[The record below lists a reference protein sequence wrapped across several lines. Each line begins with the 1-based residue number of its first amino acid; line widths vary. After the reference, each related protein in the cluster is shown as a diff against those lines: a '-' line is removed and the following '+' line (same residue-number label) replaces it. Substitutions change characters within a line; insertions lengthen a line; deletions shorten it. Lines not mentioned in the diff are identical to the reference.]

1 MGVRKGRPRAFEGS
15 LGDFC
20 YSLIVKRNEGYKD
33 KHMGSAYVE
42 LDELITRI
50 LCDTA
55 PRHKVDVAY
64 LFSET
69 ADNEASVLK
78 AGVFLYGLG
87 PVNKLA
93 IAYLGKKFGYPG
105 FRSWVKKLV
114 SMGIPQKDIYL
125 IPLAK
130 DFPPSTDAEALGLV
144 RYAKANGWKSI
155 YVVAPPLHQMRAF
168 ITTVSHAMR
177 EKSDIKIYSFPGI
190 PQSWEEHVVHSQGIQ
205 KGTRSELL
213 ADELEKI
220 EKYYRKGDLVS
231 AEEVLEYLERRD
243 RE

>member
-1 MGVRKGRPRAFEGS
+1 MRKATKNKKGNAIGF
-15 LGDFC
+15 
-20 YSLIVKRNEGYKD
+20 GYF
-33 KHMGSAYVE
+33 E

-55 PRHKVDVAY
+55 PRHKVDAAY

-69 ADNEASVLK
+69 VDNEASVLK
-78 AGVFLYGLG
+78 AAVFLYGLG

-93 IAYLGKKFGYPG
+93 VAHLGRKFGYPG

-114 SMGIPQKDIYL
+114 AMGVPQKDVRL

-144 RYAKANGWKSI
+144 RYAKAKGWKSI
-155 YVVAPPLHQMRAF
+155 YVVAPPLHQLRAF
-168 ITTVSHAMR
+168 ITTVSHAMK
-177 EKSDIKIYSFPGI
+177 EKSDVKVYSFPGI

-213 ADELEKI
+213 AKELEKI
-220 EKYYRKGDLVS
+220 ERYYREGDLVS
-231 AEEVLEYLERRD
+231 GEEVLGYLNKRD
-243 RE
+243 KES

>member
-1 MGVRKGRPRAFEGS
+1 MKS
-15 LGDFC
+15 SYL
-20 YSLIVKRNEGYKD
+20 
-33 KHMGSAYVE
+33 E
-42 LDELITRI
+42 LDELITRV

-55 PRHKVDVAY
+55 PRQKVDAAY
-64 LFSET
+64 LFGET

-87 PVNKLA
+87 PVQQLA
-93 IAYLGKKFGYPG
+93 ICGMGKKDGYPG
-105 FRSWVKKLV
+105 FRSWTKKLA

-125 IPLAK
+125 IQLAK

-144 RYAKANGWKSI
+144 RYAKSKGWKSL
-155 YVVAPPLHQMRAF
+155 YVVAPPLHQLRAF
-168 ITTVSHAMR
+168 ITTVSHAIK
-177 EKSDIKIYSFPGI
+177 EKSNVKIYSFPGI

-213 ADELEKI
+213 AKELEKI

-231 AEEVLEYLERRD
+231 GEEVLGYLNRRD
-243 RE
+243 KSN